1 MLDRYV
7 AQVRL
12 LVAVLPDVA
21 TEPEFAL
28 KGGTAINLF
37 HRDMPRLSVDIDL
50 TWLPI
55 GDRST
60 SLREIDGALG
70 RIAGSINRRNP
81 EFTARR
87 TGGGGGSDTRIVV
100 TYGRVQVKIE
110 TSPVAR
116 GAVLPPRAM
125 VASEAVT
132 EQFGFVEMKV
142 LSFEDLY
149 AGKLVAALDRQH
161 PRDLFDINLLYQNEG
176 LTDDLFRV
184 FMVYVAGSRR
194 PMHELLAPAKGL
206 ARDGYDREF
215 AGMARNGTSPET
227 LLETSHRLQT
237 DINSRLNGEV
247 AAFFAL
253 ASRCRAGLRTDRVT

>member
-12 LVAVLPDVA
+12 LVDVLPDVA
-21 TEPEFAL
+21 TEPDFAL

-37 HRDMPRLSVDIDL
+37 YRDMPRLSVDIDL

-60 SLREIDGALG
+60 SLREIDGALD
-70 RIAGSINRRNP
+70 RIANSIIRRNP
-81 EFTARR
+81 TIAARR
-87 TGGGGGSDTRIVV
+87 VSGGGSSETRILV
-100 TYGRVQVKIE
+100 TRGRVRIKIE

-116 GAVLPPRAM
+116 GAVLPPRTM

-149 AGKLVAALDRQH
+149 AGKLVGRLIANIHAI
-161 PRDLFDINLLYQNEG
+161 F
-176 LTDDLFRV
+176 
-184 FMVYVAGSRR
+184 S
-194 PMHELLAPAKGL
+194 
-206 ARDGYDREF
+206 
-215 AGMARNGTSPET
+215 TSSYST
-227 LLETSHRLQT
+227 
-237 DINSRLNGEV
+237 
-247 AAFFAL
+247 
-253 ASRCRAGLRTDRVT
+253 RTRG